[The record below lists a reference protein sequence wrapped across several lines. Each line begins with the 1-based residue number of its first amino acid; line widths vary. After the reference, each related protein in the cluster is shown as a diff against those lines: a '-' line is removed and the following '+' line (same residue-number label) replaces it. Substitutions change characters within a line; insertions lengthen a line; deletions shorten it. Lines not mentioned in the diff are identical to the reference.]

1 MLGCTQ
7 WCYWGLTNI
16 TQAYTIRVFFRNLLK
31 SIIFVSLSLFLTH
44 FLCASQWGVRD
55 SESRCDIVH
64 TWAWCFMALS
74 YVCARGI
81 AGPIS
86 TGSFVASLFHDV
98 CECVIMTLLKSCQRS
113 PRRTCPRCELCALC
127 RHGGGI
133 MEASQEGM
141 AVSPDALIA
150 RRQSQLVW
158 AAAMSLRFVR
168 SVRADFCCR
177 GSCQMFVCERVTPLN
192 QSSIKKTTCSLFKLS
207 KKAHLY

>member
-1 MLGCTQ
+1 
-7 WCYWGLTNI
+7 
-16 TQAYTIRVFFRNLLK
+16 
-31 SIIFVSLSLFLTH
+31 
-44 FLCASQWGVRD
+44 
-55 SESRCDIVH
+55 
-64 TWAWCFMALS
+64 MALS

-98 CECVIMTLLKSCQRS
+98 CECVIMTLLKSCQRL

-133 MEASQEGM
+133 MEVSQEGM

-158 AAAMSLRFVR
+158 AAAMSLRFVQ
-168 SVRADFCCR
+168 SVRADFCC
-177 GSCQMFVCERVTPLN
+177 SPSVAKCLFV
-192 QSSIKKTTCSLFKLS
+192 S
-207 KKAHLY
+207 A